1 SPQHSCHGLYTF
13 KHIHCCE
20 KVPLFFENC
29 SLTKLESRDD
39 EMSKQSFLRGTFIL
53 IAAGFITKLL
63 GFVNK
68 IVVARIMGDE
78 GVGLYMM
85 AVPTFI
91 LAVTLTRLG
100 LPVAISK
107 MVAEADAVND
117 TKKIKKILVISLAT
131 TSVLSVVWTCGL
143 L

>member
-1 SPQHSCHGLYTF
+1 
-13 KHIHCCE
+13 
-20 KVPLFFENC
+20 
-29 SLTKLESRDD
+29 
-39 EMSKQSFLRGTFIL
+39 MSKQSFLRGTFIL

-68 IVVARIMGDE
+68 IVVARIIGDE
-78 GVGLYMM
+78 GVGRKMM

-117 TKKIKKILVISLAT
+117 TKKIKKILVISLAIT
-131 TSVLSVVWTCGL
+131 IVLSVVWACGL
-143 L
+143 LFATPILAKYFFTDERTIYPLLAIAPVIQLFLNPPQ